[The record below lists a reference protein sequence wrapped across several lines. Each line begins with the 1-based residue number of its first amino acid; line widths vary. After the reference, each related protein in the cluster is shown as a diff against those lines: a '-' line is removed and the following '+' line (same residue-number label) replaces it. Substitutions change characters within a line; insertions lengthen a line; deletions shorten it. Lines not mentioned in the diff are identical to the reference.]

1 MTLAVGVKFR
11 RHGPLN
17 YYDPGEEDLDP
28 GCQVLAD
35 TARGI
40 EIGEVVMTASDIA
53 PEMLPKPV
61 PPIVRRATAEDLAQR
76 QERDRRL
83 PEAMRTARDLVEERK
98 LPLKVARAEISFD
111 GTRILFDLTAERQTQ
126 YQDLARDLATV
137 LRCRVELRQIGARDE
152 ARIQDGYGPCGN
164 RLCCSSWLK
173 EFVPVTI
180 KMAKEQGLPLNP
192 TRLNGMCGK
201 LKCCLQYENEQYV
214 DVKRRLPRPGT
225 QLEVEGQRAVIAEIN
240 VIKEQVMVTMT
251 ESGTVVALPAA
262 GLMQEPRPA
271 DEQQPGIRR
280 RPRQRSSGQGPGSSK
295 PPWDGPT
302 AAS

>member
-1 MTLAVGVKFR
+1 MTVAVGVKFR

-28 GCQVLAD
+28 GSQVLAD

-40 EIGEVVMTASDIA
+40 EIGEVVMAAADIA
-53 PEMLPKPV
+53 PDMLPRPV
-61 PPIVRRATAEDLAQR
+61 PPIVRRATSDDLAQR
-76 QERDRRL
+76 SELDRRL
-83 PEAMRTARDLVEERK
+83 PEVMRAARDLVEERK

-137 LRCRVELRQIGARDE
+137 LKCRVELRQIGARDE

-214 DVKRRLPRPGT
+214 EVKRRLPRPGA
-225 QLEVEGQRAVIAEIN
+225 QLEVEGKTAVITEIN
-240 VIKEQVMVTMT
+240 VIKEQVLVTMT

-262 GLMQEPRPA
+262 GLLLEPRPS
-271 DEQQPGIRR
+271 EEQPGPRR
-280 RPRQRSSGQGPGSSK
+280 RSRQRSSGRGAGSST
-295 PPWDGPT
+295 PPEDGPS